1 MSEQLKAKYAIATP
15 HEDIRKGRP
24 AESAFA
30 ANLQAV
36 VQGTAPRVDLDPEE
50 FYRNLYDHHSLNDP
64 APCGQCASWDAE
76 AGVHTISV

>member
-36 VQGTAPRVDLDPEE
+36 VQGTAPRWTWTP
-50 FYRNLYDHHSLNDP
+50 RSSIAIP
-64 APCGQCASWDAE
+64 
-76 AGVHTISV
+76 I